1 MSPFDSREDMAAS
14 VTGTPNSDPRCI
26 DFGLRFQKRD
36 RPPPIG
42 DLAPRINVVSN
53 GPIARAEIAM
63 VMDERNETGLG
74 EGAGE
79 ALESMLLDPRITMGE
94 GNGRKRSRSL

>member
-1 MSPFDSREDMAAS
+1 M
-14 VTGTPNSDPRCI
+14 
-26 DFGLRFQKRD
+26 
-36 RPPPIG
+36 
-42 DLAPRINVVSN
+42 SN

-79 ALESMLLDPRITMGE
+79 ALESMLLDPRLTMGE